1 MGGAGSGKKKLEFDD
16 KTIENIKLWRVIG
29 FSWHC
34 IGEQLGMRSDA
45 CLEGFRKENP
55 EFEKEIHALRL
66 IRLKALEK
74 KAEALWARSAR
85 GQ

>member
-1 MGGAGSGKKKLEFDD
+1 
-16 KTIENIKLWRVIG
+16 
-29 FSWHC
+29 
-34 IGEQLGMRSDA
+34 MRSDA
-45 CLEGFRKENP
+45 WLEGFRKENP